1 MRLLFRPERDFGVL
15 VARGVKMLDADTK
28 AKLLK
33 LARATIRAR
42 LEGAQGDSGETEA
55 ESETWPEMERQ
66 GVFVTLRK
74 AGQLRGCIGT
84 FLPQDELP
92 ATIREM
98 SLAAMADPRFTGTPI
113 SLSEL
118 PDIRIELSV
127 LSPLEPIDDP
137 LTLVP
142 GTHGIYIKHGH
153 HAGCFLPDV
162 ATERAWDAETFLSQC
177 CVHKAGLPA
186 KAWKD
191 PDAQVFVFTVEKLTD
206 DMQ

>member
-1 MRLLFRPERDFGVL
+1 
-15 VARGVKMLDADTK
+15 MLDADTK
-28 AKLLK
+28 AKLLQ
-33 LARATIRAR
+33 LARSTIRAR
-42 LEGAQGDSGETEA
+42 LEGARADSGETGA
-55 ESETWPEMERQ
+55 ESETWPELGRQ

-74 AGQLRGCIGT
+74 SGQLRGCIGT
-84 FLPQDELP
+84 FLPHDDLP

-98 SLAAMADPRFTGTPI
+98 SLAAMDDPRFTDMPI

-142 GTHGIYIKHGH
+142 GTHGIYIKHGI

-162 ATERAWDAETFLSQC
+162 ATEQAWDAETFLSNC
-177 CVHKAGLPA
+177 CVHKAGISA

-191 PDAQVFVFTVEKLTD
+191 PTAQVFVFTVEKLTD
-206 DMQ
+206 DDV